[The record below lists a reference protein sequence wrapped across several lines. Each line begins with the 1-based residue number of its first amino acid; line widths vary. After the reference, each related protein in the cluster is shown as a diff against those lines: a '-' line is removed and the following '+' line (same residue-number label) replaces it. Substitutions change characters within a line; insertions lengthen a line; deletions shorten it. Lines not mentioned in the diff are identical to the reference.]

1 MSSTGKK
8 IYKVRLEP
16 DERKH
21 LKEILDSGKGSKER
35 RRRAHILL
43 LADESRPDGGL
54 SDGAIAEVLEIG
66 TATIERVRKQA
77 VMEGLEAAL
86 ERKVQVNRK
95 KRLLDGEG
103 EAKLTM
109 LACSKPPPGHAR
121 WSLYVAVVFMLRWLK
136 SVRLNSDIVGFSAT
150 FYLQRCPYSMAGSPA
165 MAAPP
170 SSGLFCLPPS
180 VRPTRPIRD

>member
-1 MSSTGKK
+1 MNSTGKK
-8 IYKVRLEP
+8 IYKVRLEE
-16 DERKH
+16 DEREY

-54 SDGAIAEVLEIG
+54 SDGGIAEVLEIG
-66 TATIERVRKQA
+66 TATVERVRKRC
-77 VMEGLEAAL
+77 VMEGLEASL

-109 LACSKPPPGHAR
+109 LACSEPPPGHAK
-121 WSLYVAVVFMLRWLK
+121 WSLRLLGARLVELEVVEGISRETVRQTLK
-136 SVRLNSDIVGFSAT
+136 NTAS
-150 FYLQRCPYSMAGSPA
+150 SP
-165 MAAPP
+165 
-170 SSGLFCLPPS
+170 G
-180 VRPTRPIRD
+180 

>member
-66 TATIERVRKQA
+66 TATIERVRRKC
-77 VMEGLEAAL
+77 VLDGLEAAL

-121 WSLYVAVVFMLRWLK
+121 WSLKLLGEQLVELEIVDSISRETVRQTLK
-136 SVRLNSDIVGFSAT
+136 KTAS
-150 FYLQRCPYSMAGSPA
+150 SP
-165 MAAPP
+165 
-170 SSGLFCLPPS
+170 G
-180 VRPTRPIRD
+180 